1 MSSRYA
7 QWMYDW
13 ETRLTSVDN
22 NRVVRPLDWGLD
34 WTQNWP
40 GRNGGP
46 RSEAAGNASRDL
58 LQYFSRFN
66 DRIIAG
72 SDAFYSYAKP
82 ADFRLERREVQ
93 VFSTREL
100 PDPRLEEKVRGTHS
114 EFLRFT
120 SPGASREN
128 RM

>member
-1 MSSRYA
+1 MPTRYA

-34 WTQNWP
+34 WTHAWP

-46 RSEAAGNASRDL
+46 SGLESREAL
-58 LQYFSRFN
+58 EYFLRFN
-66 DRIIAG
+66 ERIIQA
-72 SDAFYSYAKP
+72 SDAFYAYQKP
-82 ADFRLERREVQ
+82 SDFRLERREVQ
-93 VFSTREL
+93 VFSTREI
-100 PDPRLEEKVRGTHS
+100 PDPRLEEKARGTRA

-120 SPGASREN
+120 SPVARSAPRP
-128 RM
+128 